1 MINVTNNN
9 FNINNGLLQ
18 QHILILTINLCA
30 PALSSHHEQCSKF
43 YPKKR
48 WMHNISH
55 LWILLKSSFF
65 FNITVFCYKPLLTV
79 QSVSNIF
86 AKKWKTKTWMETLK
100 SYKRCPG
107 LKVRFGIMKNML
119 EILISTAQY
128 AQEWTRPRWWVWS
141 IIPTTRR
148 SELKI
153 GAWKTVIPIRYGA

>member
-1 MINVTNNN
+1 MGCFSSTSWFWQSIYV
-9 FNINNGLLQ
+9 LQ
-18 QHILILTINLCA
+18 LCLHIMNSAQSFTLRRGECTTFPICGYYLNL
-30 PALSSHHEQCSKF
+30 P
-43 YPKKR
+43 
-48 WMHNISH
+48 
-55 LWILLKSSFF
+55 FF

-100 SYKRCPG
+100 SYKQCPG

-153 GAWKTVIPIRYGA
+153 GAWKTAIPIRYGT

>member
-1 MINVTNNN
+1 MGCFSSTSWFWQSIYA
-9 FNINNGLLQ
+9 LQ
-18 QHILILTINLCA
+18 LCLHIMNYAQSFTLGRGECTAFPICGYYLNL
-30 PALSSHHEQCSKF
+30 PF
-43 YPKKR
+43 FKK
-48 WMHNISH
+48 
-55 LWILLKSSFF
+55 KK
-65 FNITVFCYKPLLTV
+65 ITVFCYKPLLTV
-79 QSVSNIF
+79 QSVSNMF

-107 LKVRFGIMKNML
+107 LNVRFGIMKNVL

-153 GAWKTVIPIRYGA
+153 GAWKTAILIRYGA